1 MYLLI
6 YCVYV
11 VIKKKSLTWFTLE
24 NIKLLKMKATLP
36 WQVSLHQKWY
46 ISIYQEGQMRL
57 LD

>member
-1 MYLLI
+1 MLWL
-6 YCVYV
+6 
-11 VIKKKSLTWFTLE
+11 KKSLTWFTLE

-36 WQVSLHQKWY
+36 WQVSIHQKWY